1 MNSQPHRRFETKMTV
16 KVATY
21 DIDFAG
27 HVSNIVYF
35 RWLEDL
41 LLQLL
46 EENFPL
52 EELMSQGYMPILASS
67 SIEYKR
73 AIKLFHR
80 PVGHMWIERLGAA
93 SMYFVGEFLVDG
105 AVTTRASHIGLFV
118 DTVSQKPVKLPAQ
131 IVEKFASY
139 TKDKALI

>member
-1 MNSQPHRRFETKMTV
+1 MNALQLHRRFETKMAIR
-16 KVATY
+16 VATY
-21 DIDFAG
+21 DIDYAN

-41 LLQLL
+41 RLQLL

-52 EELMSQGYMPILASS
+52 EELMSQGYMPVLASS
-67 SIEYKR
+67 SIEYKK
-73 AIKLFHR
+73 AVKLFDR

-105 AVTTRASHIGLFV
+105 QVTTKASHIGLFV
-118 DTVSQKPVKLPAQ
+118 DTVSQKPVKIPAQ
-131 IVEKFASY
+131 IVEKFANYS
-139 TKDKALI
+139 KI

>member
-1 MNSQPHRRFETKMTV
+1 MNSFQVHRRFETKMTIR
-16 KVATY
+16 VATY
-21 DIDFAG
+21 DIDYAN

-41 LLQLL
+41 RLQLL

-52 EELMSQGYMPILASS
+52 EELMSQGYMPVLASS
-67 SIEYKR
+67 SIEYKKAVR
-73 AIKLFHR
+73 LFDR

-105 AVTTRASHIGLFV
+105 QVTTKASHIGLFV
-118 DTVSQKPVKLPAQ
+118 DSKTQKPVKIPAQ
-131 IVEKFASY
+131 IVEKFANY
-139 TKDKALI
+139 RGT